1 MPGPQR
7 EGKRVDGVAGQDAG
21 STCSVP
27 SAEKSAVAR
36 WWTPCASRRAGIS
49 QQVKYLSGGNKQ
61 KVVFGKWF
69 SADCDLLILDEPT
82 IGIDVGARRDIYDLI
97 RDFVDEGERGVIF
110 ISSDL
115 EEILEVSDRLLVM
128 TDGAIVA
135 ELDPKTTTQQDIR
148 SYSL

>member
-1 MPGPQR
+1 MVSLAKMRGLFFSP
-7 EGKRVDGVAGQDAG
+7 A
-21 STCSVP
+21 
-27 SAEKSAVAR
+27 AERSAVAKMVDSMR
-36 WWTPCASRRAGIS
+36 IRTAGIS

-82 IGIDVGARRDIYDLI
+82 IGIDVGARREIYDLI
-97 RDFVDEGERGVIF
+97 REFVDEGERGVIF

-128 TDGAIVA
+128 TDGALVA